1 MRMLKSIMSNGVT
14 AVLDHDSFNRRIRV
28 VRYDGAIEQ
37 ALPDIVAAAKE
48 EDAEKIIV
56 YTKQQDEAVLA
67 RQLFAPEGFLEGYYL
82 GHSACVMARY
92 LTEKRRQTDSYIKE
106 QEMIE
111 ALYRTAPHP
120 CSENSPNF
128 TMRKAEINDMYQL
141 SMLFKKVFRT
151 YPTPVFDPAYIEK
164 TMNENVMYYAMFDHD
179 RLISAASADINP
191 ELGHAEITDCAVLP
205 EYRGHSLTS
214 FLIEALEKEMAEKAI
229 FHVFS
234 LARAAS
240 FGMNAVLYHSGYQY
254 GGRLINNCYIA
265 EGLENMNIW
274 CKHL

>member
-1 MRMLKSIMSNGVT
+1 MLKSIKSNGVT
-14 AVLDHDSFNRRIRV
+14 AVLDHDDFNKRIRV
-28 VRYDGAIEQ
+28 VRYDGAIEK

-56 YTKQQDEAVLA
+56 YTKQHDEAVLA
-67 RQLFAPEGFLEGYYL
+67 KHLFVPEGFLKGYYL
-82 GHSACVMARY
+82 GHPACLMVRY
-92 LTEKRRQTDSYIKE
+92 LTEKRRQTDSYIEE
-106 QEMIE
+106 QETIE
-111 ALYRTAPHP
+111 ALYRTAPHHR
-120 CSENSPNF
+120 SEITPVF
-128 TMRKAEINDMYQL
+128 TMRKAETNDMYQL
-141 SMLFKKVFRT
+141 SMLYKKVFRT

-164 TMNENVMYYAMFDHD
+164 TMNENTMYYVMFDHD
-179 RLISAASADINP
+179 RLISAASADSNP

-205 EYRGHSLTS
+205 EYRGRSLTS
-214 FLIEALEKEMAEKAI
+214 LLIGALEKEMAEKDI

-234 LARAAS
+234 LARATS

>member
-1 MRMLKSIMSNGVT
+1 MLKSIKSNGVT
-14 AVLDHDSFNRRIRV
+14 AVLDHDDFNKRIRV
-28 VRYDGAIEQ
+28 VRYDGAIEK
-37 ALPDIVAAAKE
+37 ALPDIVAAAKV

-56 YTKQQDEAVLA
+56 YTKQHDEAVLA
-67 RQLFAPEGFLEGYYL
+67 KHLFVPEGFLKGYYL
-82 GHSACVMARY
+82 GHPACLMVRY
-92 LTEKRRQTDSYIKE
+92 LTEKRRQTDSYIEE
-106 QEMIE
+106 QETIE
-111 ALYRTAPHP
+111 ALYRTAPHHR
-120 CSENSPNF
+120 SETTPVF
-128 TMRKAEINDMYQL
+128 TMRKAKTNDMYQL
-141 SMLFKKVFRT
+141 SMLYKKVFRT

-164 TMNENVMYYAMFDHD
+164 TMNENTMYYVMFDHD
-179 RLISAASADINP
+179 RLISAANADINP

-205 EYRGHSLTS
+205 EYRGRSLTS
-214 FLIEALEKEMAEKAI
+214 LLIGALEKEMAEKDI

>member
-1 MRMLKSIMSNGVT
+1 MLKSIKSNGVT
-14 AVLDHDSFNRRIRV
+14 AVLDHDSFNKRMRV
-28 VRYDGAIEQ
+28 VRYDGAIEK

-48 EDAEKIIV
+48 EDAEKIII
-56 YTKQQDEAVLA
+56 YTKQHDVAVLA
-67 RQLFAPEGFLEGYYL
+67 KQLFAPEGYLKGYYL
-82 GHSACVMARY
+82 GHPACVMVRY
-92 LTEKRRQTDSYIKE
+92 LTEKRSQTDSYIKE

-111 ALYRTAPHP
+111 ALYRTVPHLRT
-120 CSENSPNF
+120 ENRPSF
-128 TMRKAEINDMYQL
+128 TMRKAETNDMYQL
-141 SMLFKKVFRT
+141 SMLYKKVFRT

-164 TMNENVMYYAMFDHD
+164 TMNENTMYYVMFDHE
-179 RLISAASADINP
+179 RLISAASADMNP
-191 ELGHAEITDCAVLP
+191 ELGHAEMTDCAVLP

-214 FLIEALEKEMAEKAI
+214 FLIEELEKEMAEKEI

-240 FGMNAVLYHSGYQY
+240 FGMNAVLYRSGYQY

-274 CKHL
+274 SKHL

>member
-1 MRMLKSIMSNGVT
+1 MLKSIKNNGVT
-14 AVLDHDSFNRRIRV
+14 AVLDHDGFNKRIRV
-28 VRYDGAIEQ
+28 VRYDGAIEK

-48 EDAEKIIV
+48 EGAEKIIV
-56 YTKQQDEAVLA
+56 YTKQHDEAVLA
-67 RQLFAPEGFLEGYYL
+67 QQLFVPEGFLKGYYL
-82 GHSACVMARY
+82 GHPACVMVRY
-92 LTEKRRQTDSYIKE
+92 LTENRRQTHSYIEE
-106 QEMIE
+106 QEMLE
-111 ALYRTAPHP
+111 ALYRTAPRLRSDNTP
-120 CSENSPNF
+120 VF
-128 TMRKAEINDMYQL
+128 TMRKAETNDMYQL
-141 SMLFKKVFRT
+141 SMLYKKVFRT

-164 TMNENVMYYAMFDHD
+164 TMNTNTMYYVMFDHD
-179 RLISAASADINP
+179 RLISAASAEINP

-214 FLIEALEKEMAEKAI
+214 FLIEALEKEMAEENI

>member
-1 MRMLKSIMSNGVT
+1 MLKSIKSNGVT
-14 AVLDHDSFNRRIRV
+14 AVLDHDDFNKRIRV
-28 VRYDGAIEQ
+28 VRYDGAIEK

-56 YTKQQDEAVLA
+56 YTKQHDEAVLA
-67 RQLFAPEGFLEGYYL
+67 KHLFVPEGFLKGYYL
-82 GHSACVMARY
+82 GHPACLMVRY
-92 LTEKRRQTDSYIKE
+92 LTEKRRQTDSYIEE
-106 QEMIE
+106 QETIE
-111 ALYRTAPHP
+111 ALYRTAPHHH
-120 CSENSPNF
+120 SETTPVF
-128 TMRKAEINDMYQL
+128 TMRKAETNDMYQL
-141 SMLFKKVFRT
+141 SMLYKKVFRT

-164 TMNENVMYYAMFDHD
+164 TMNENTMYYLMFDHD
-179 RLISAASADINP
+179 RLISAASADSNP
-191 ELGHAEITDCAVLP
+191 GLGHAEITDCAVLP
-205 EYRGHSLTS
+205 EYRGRSLTS
-214 FLIEALEKEMAEKAI
+214 FLIEALEKEMAEKDI

>member
-1 MRMLKSIMSNGVT
+1 MLKSIKSNGVT
-14 AVLDHDSFNRRIRV
+14 AVLDHDDFNKRIRV
-28 VRYDGAIEQ
+28 VRYDGAIEK
-37 ALPDIVAAAKE
+37 ALTNIVATAKE

-56 YTKQQDEAVLA
+56 YTKQHDEAVLA
-67 RQLFAPEGFLEGYYL
+67 KHLFVPEGFLKGYYL
-82 GHSACVMARY
+82 GHPACVMVRY
-92 LTEKRRQTDSYIKE
+92 LTEKRRQTDSYIEE
-106 QEMIE
+106 QETIE
-111 ALYRTAPHP
+111 ALYRTAPHHH
-120 CSENSPNF
+120 SETTPVF
-128 TMRKAEINDMYQL
+128 TMRKAETNDMYQL
-141 SMLFKKVFRT
+141 SMLYKKVFRT

-164 TMNENVMYYAMFDHD
+164 TMNENTMYYLMFDHD

-205 EYRGHSLTS
+205 EYRGRSLTS
-214 FLIEALEKEMAEKAI
+214 LLIGALEKEMAEKDI

>member
-1 MRMLKSIMSNGVT
+1 MLKSIKSNGVT
-14 AVLDHDSFNRRIRV
+14 AVLDHDDFNKRIRV
-28 VRYDGAIEQ
+28 VRYDGAIEK

-56 YTKQQDEAVLA
+56 YTKQHDEAVLTKH
-67 RQLFAPEGFLEGYYL
+67 LFVPEGFLKGYYL
-82 GHSACVMARY
+82 GHPACLMVRY
-92 LTEKRRQTDSYIKE
+92 LTEKRRQTDSYIEE
-106 QEMIE
+106 QETIE
-111 ALYRTAPHP
+111 ALYRTAPHHH
-120 CSENSPNF
+120 SETTPVF
-128 TMRKAEINDMYQL
+128 TMRKAETNDMYQL
-141 SMLFKKVFRT
+141 SMLYKKVFRT

-164 TMNENVMYYAMFDHD
+164 TMNENTMYYVMFDHD
-179 RLISAASADINP
+179 RLISAASADSNP
-191 ELGHAEITDCAVLP
+191 GLGHAEITDCAVLP
-205 EYRGHSLTS
+205 EYRGRSLTS
-214 FLIEALEKEMAEKAI
+214 LLIEALEKEMAEKDI

-240 FGMNAVLYHSGYQY
+240 SGMNAVLYHSGYQY

>member
-1 MRMLKSIMSNGVT
+1 MLKSIKSNGVT
-14 AVLDHDSFNRRIRV
+14 AVLDHDDFNKRIRV
-28 VRYDGAIEQ
+28 VRYDGAIEK

-56 YTKQQDEAVLA
+56 YTKQHDEAVLA
-67 RQLFAPEGFLEGYYL
+67 KHLFVPEGFLKGYYL
-82 GHSACVMARY
+82 GHPACLMVRY
-92 LTEKRRQTDSYIKE
+92 LTEKRRQTDSYIEE
-106 QEMIE
+106 QETIE
-111 ALYRTAPHP
+111 ALYRTAPHHH
-120 CSENSPNF
+120 SETTPVF
-128 TMRKAEINDMYQL
+128 TMRIAETNDMYQL
-141 SMLFKKVFRT
+141 SMLYKKVFRT

-164 TMNENVMYYAMFDHD
+164 TMNENTMYYVMFDHD
-179 RLISAASADINP
+179 RLISAASADSNP
-191 ELGHAEITDCAVLP
+191 GLGHAEITDCAVLP
-205 EYRGHSLTS
+205 EYRGRSLTS
-214 FLIEALEKEMAEKAI
+214 LLIGALEKEMAEKDI

>member
-1 MRMLKSIMSNGVT
+1 MLKSIKSNGVT
-14 AVLDHDSFNRRIRV
+14 AVLDLDGFNKRIRV
-28 VRYDGAIEQ
+28 VRYDGAIEK

-56 YTKQQDEAVLA
+56 YTKQHDEAVLA
-67 RQLFAPEGFLEGYYL
+67 QHLFVPEGFLKGYYL
-82 GHSACVMARY
+82 GHPACVMVRY
-92 LTEKRRQTDSYIKE
+92 LTENRRQTDSYIQE
-106 QEMIE
+106 QETIE
-111 ALYRTAPHP
+111 ALYRSAPRFRSDNTP
-120 CSENSPNF
+120 AF
-128 TMRKAEINDMYQL
+128 TIRKAEMNDMYQL
-141 SMLFKKVFRT
+141 SMLYKKVFRT

-164 TMNENVMYYAMFDHD
+164 TMNTNTMYYVMLDDD
-179 RLISAASADINP
+179 RLISAASAEINP

-214 FLIEALEKEMAEKAI
+214 FLIEALEKDMAEENI

>member
-1 MRMLKSIMSNGVT
+1 MLKLIKSNGVT
-14 AVLDHDSFNRRIRV
+14 AVLDYDGFNKRIRV
-28 VRYDGAIEQ
+28 VRYDGAIEK

-56 YTKQQDEAVLA
+56 YTKQHDEAVLA
-67 RQLFAPEGFLEGYYL
+67 KQLFAPEGFLEGYYL
-82 GHSACVMARY
+82 GHPACIMVRY
-92 LTEKRRQTDSYIKE
+92 LTENRRQTDSYIEE

-111 ALYRTAPHP
+111 ALYRTAPRLRNKNTP
-120 CSENSPNF
+120 IF
-128 TMRKAEINDMYQL
+128 TIRKAETNDMYQL
-141 SMLFKKVFRT
+141 SMLYKKVFRT

-164 TMNENVMYYAMFDHD
+164 TMNENTMYYVMFDHD

-191 ELGHAEITDCAVLP
+191 ELGHAEITDCAVLS

-214 FLIEALEKEMAEKAI
+214 FLIEALERELVAKDI

-254 GGRLINNCYIA
+254 GGRLTNNCYIA
-265 EGLENMNIW
+265 EGLENMNVW

>member
-1 MRMLKSIMSNGVT
+1 MLKSIKSNGVT
-14 AVLDHDSFNRRIRV
+14 AVLDHDDFNKRIRV
-28 VRYDGAIEQ
+28 VRYDGAIEK

-48 EDAEKIIV
+48 EGAEKIIV
-56 YTKQQDEAVLA
+56 YTKQHDEAVLA
-67 RQLFAPEGFLEGYYL
+67 QQLFVPEGFLKGYYL
-82 GHSACVMARY
+82 GHPACVMVRY
-92 LTEKRRQTDSYIKE
+92 LTENRRQTHSYIEE
-106 QEMIE
+106 QEMLE
-111 ALYRTAPHP
+111 ALYRTAPRLRSDNTP
-120 CSENSPNF
+120 VF
-128 TMRKAEINDMYQL
+128 TMRKAETNDMYQL
-141 SMLFKKVFRT
+141 SMLYKKVFRT

-164 TMNENVMYYAMFDHD
+164 TMNENTMYYVMFDHD
-179 RLISAASADINP
+179 RLISAASADSNP

-205 EYRGHSLTS
+205 EYRGRSLTS
-214 FLIEALEKEMAEKAI
+214 LLIEALEKEMAEKDI

>member
-1 MRMLKSIMSNGVT
+1 MRMLKSIKSNGVT
-14 AVLDHDSFNRRIRV
+14 AVLDHDSFNKRMRV
-28 VRYDGAIEQ
+28 VRYDGAIEK

-48 EDAEKIIV
+48 EDAEKIII
-56 YTKQQDEAVLA
+56 YTKQHDVAVLA
-67 RQLFAPEGFLEGYYL
+67 KQLFAPEGYLKGYYL
-82 GHSACVMARY
+82 GHPACVMVRY
-92 LTEKRRQTDSYIKE
+92 LTEKRSQTDSYIKE

-120 CSENSPNF
+120 RTENRPSF
-128 TMRKAEINDMYQL
+128 TMRKAETNDMYQL
-141 SMLFKKVFRT
+141 SMLYKKVFRT

-164 TMNENVMYYAMFDHD
+164 TMNENTMYYVMFDHD
-179 RLISAASADINP
+179 RLISAASADMNP
-191 ELGHAEITDCAVLP
+191 ELGHAEMTDCAVLP

-214 FLIEALEKEMAEKAI
+214 FLIEELEKEMAEKEI

-274 CKHL
+274 SKHL

>member
-1 MRMLKSIMSNGVT
+1 MLKSIKNNGVT
-14 AVLDHDSFNRRIRV
+14 AVLDHDGFNKRIRV
-28 VRYDGAIEQ
+28 VRYDGAIEK

-48 EDAEKIIV
+48 EGAEKIIV
-56 YTKQQDEAVLA
+56 YTKQHDEAVLA
-67 RQLFAPEGFLEGYYL
+67 QQLFVPEGFLKGYYL
-82 GHSACVMARY
+82 GHPACVMVRY
-92 LTEKRRQTDSYIKE
+92 LTENRRQTHSYIEE
-106 QEMIE
+106 QEMLE
-111 ALYRTAPHP
+111 ALYRTAPRLRSDNTP
-120 CSENSPNF
+120 VF
-128 TMRKAEINDMYQL
+128 TMRKAETNDMYQL
-141 SMLFKKVFRT
+141 SMLYKKVFRT

-164 TMNENVMYYAMFDHD
+164 TMNTNTMYYVMFDYD
-179 RLISAASADINP
+179 RLISAASAEINP

-214 FLIEALEKEMAEKAI
+214 FLIEALEKEMAEENI

>member
-1 MRMLKSIMSNGVT
+1 MLKSIKNNGVT
-14 AVLDHDSFNRRIRV
+14 AVLDLDGFNKRIRV
-28 VRYDGAIEQ
+28 IRYDGAIEK

-56 YTKQQDEAVLA
+56 YTKQQDEEVLA
-67 RQLFAPEGFLEGYYL
+67 KHLFEPEGFLKGYYL
-82 GHSACVMARY
+82 GHPACVMVCY
-92 LTEKRRQTDSYIKE
+92 LTEKRRQTDSYMKE

-111 ALYRTAPHP
+111 ALYHTAPHP
-120 CSENSPNF
+120 RSDTPVF
-128 TMRKAEINDMYQL
+128 TMRKAETNDMYQL
-141 SMLFKKVFRT
+141 SMLYKKVFRT

-164 TMNENVMYYAMFDHD
+164 TMNENTTYYVMFDHD

-214 FLIEALEKEMAEKAI
+214 FLIEALEKEMAEKEI

>member
-1 MRMLKSIMSNGVT
+1 MLKSIKSNGVT
-14 AVLDHDSFNRRIRV
+14 AVLDLDGFNKRIRV
-28 VRYDGAIEQ
+28 VRYDGAIEK

-56 YTKQQDEAVLA
+56 YTKQHDEAVLA
-67 RQLFAPEGFLEGYYL
+67 QQLFVPEGFLKGYYL
-82 GHSACVMARY
+82 GHPACVMVRY
-92 LTEKRRQTDSYIKE
+92 LTENRRQTDSYIQE
-106 QEMIE
+106 QETIE
-111 ALYRTAPHP
+111 ALYRSAPRFRSDNTP
-120 CSENSPNF
+120 AF
-128 TMRKAEINDMYQL
+128 TMRKAETNDMYQL
-141 SMLFKKVFRT
+141 SMLYKKVFRT

-164 TMNENVMYYAMFDHD
+164 TMNTNTMYYVMLDDD
-179 RLISAASADINP
+179 RLISAASAEINP

-214 FLIEALEKEMAEKAI
+214 FLIEALEKDMAEENI

>member
-1 MRMLKSIMSNGVT
+1 MLKSIKSNGVT

-120 CSENSPNF
+120 RSGNSPNF

-164 TMNENVMYYAMFDHD
+164 TMNENVMYYVMFDHD
-179 RLISAASADINP
+179 RLISTASADINP

-214 FLIEALEKEMAEKAI
+214 FLIDALEKEMAEKAI

-234 LARAAS
+234 LARATS

-265 EGLENMNIW
+265 AEGLENMNIW

>member
-1 MRMLKSIMSNGVT
+1 MLKSIKSNGVT
-14 AVLDHDSFNRRIRV
+14 AVLDHDDFNKRIRV
-28 VRYDGAIEQ
+28 VRYDGAIEK

-56 YTKQQDEAVLA
+56 YTKQHDEAVLA
-67 RQLFAPEGFLEGYYL
+67 KHLFVPEGFLKGYYL
-82 GHSACVMARY
+82 GHSACLMVRY
-92 LTEKRRQTDSYIKE
+92 LTEKRRQTDSYIEE
-106 QEMIE
+106 QETIE
-111 ALYRTAPHP
+111 ALYRTAPHHH
-120 CSENSPNF
+120 SETIPVF
-128 TMRKAEINDMYQL
+128 TMRKAETNDMYQL
-141 SMLFKKVFRT
+141 SMLYKKVFRT

-164 TMNENVMYYAMFDHD
+164 TMNENTMYYLMFDHD
-179 RLISAASADINP
+179 RLISAASADSNP
-191 ELGHAEITDCAVLP
+191 GLGHAEITDCAVLP
-205 EYRGHSLTS
+205 EYRGRSLTS
-214 FLIEALEKEMAEKAI
+214 LLIEALEKEMAEKDI

>member
-1 MRMLKSIMSNGVT
+1 MLKSIKSNGVT
-14 AVLDHDSFNRRIRV
+14 AVLDLDGFNKRIRV
-28 VRYDGAIEQ
+28 VRYDGAIEK

-56 YTKQQDEAVLA
+56 YTKQHDEAVLA
-67 RQLFAPEGFLEGYYL
+67 QHLFVPEGFLKGYYL
-82 GHSACVMARY
+82 GHPACVMVRY
-92 LTEKRRQTDSYIKE
+92 LTENRRQTDSYIQE
-106 QEMIE
+106 QETIE
-111 ALYRTAPHP
+111 ALYRSAPRFRSDNTP
-120 CSENSPNF
+120 AF
-128 TMRKAEINDMYQL
+128 TMRKAEMNDMYQL
-141 SMLFKKVFRT
+141 SMLYKKVFRT

-164 TMNENVMYYAMFDHD
+164 TMNTNTMYYVMLDDD
-179 RLISAASADINP
+179 RLISAASAEINP

-214 FLIEALEKEMAEKAI
+214 FLIEALEKDMAEENI